1 MLNNKKKFD
10 ILDIKKLIMDSFKD
24 LSLRQSSVTLYD
36 TPYVE
41 NNRAFAATA
50 NVSFYSTIL

>member
-24 LSLRQSSVTLYD
+24 LSLKQGSVILYD

-41 NNRAFAATA
+41 NNRAFAATD